1 MSRTRDLAGRIA
13 RRTTRAGV
21 TLPEETLAALT
32 AYVELLGKWNRK
44 INLTAFTL
52 DKPTDEAIDR
62 LIVEPVAAAKFVRRA
77 DLLAVDV
84 GSGGGSPAI
93 PLAIVAP
100 HLRMVLV
107 EVKTRKAVF
116 LREASRSLG
125 LEERIDVENRQ
136 FEELL
141 TRVEL
146 NEAADLVTL
155 RAVRADGDL
164 WASMAAVLQPR
175 GRVFWFGG
183 AEGAVLPPLR
193 LISRETLLPSRG
205 ATLTILTRV
214 ER

>member
-1 MSRTRDLAGRIA
+1 MTTRDLAARIS
-13 RRTTRAGV
+13 RRLGRAGLSPAV
-21 TLPEETLAALT
+21 RTLDALA

-44 INLTAFTL
+44 INLTAFEL
-52 DKPTDEAIDR
+52 NKPTEEAIDR

-77 DLLAVDV
+77 DLLAVDI

-93 PLAIVAP
+93 PLAIAAP

-116 LREASRSLG
+116 LREAARALG
-125 LEERIDVENRQ
+125 LEERVEVENRR

-141 TRVEL
+141 TWVEL

-155 RAVRADGDL
+155 RAVRADADL
-164 WASMAAVLQPR
+164 WASIAAIMQPA

-183 AEGAVLPPLR
+183 AEASVLPPFR
-193 LISRETLLPSRG
+193 VSSRETLVASRG
-205 ATLTILTRV
+205 TTMAILGRV
-214 ER
+214 DG